1 MVDAAGPCGATKALA
16 PEMAARAIA
25 EVNFM
30 VVLYDEVSH
39 YKCKCF
45 DRLLVEVVG
54 GGSECAVYSRVSGW
68 LTYVVGVFR
77 LCLFSPPVFAVF
89 CVCFDTKGSRAAF
102 GTATPPK
109 AGGIF
114 TSSYNPATAFWG

>member
-1 MVDAAGPCGATKALA
+1 M
-16 PEMAARAIA
+16 
-25 EVNFM
+25 
-30 VVLYDEVSH
+30 
-39 YKCKCF
+39 
-45 DRLLVEVVG
+45 VEVVG

-109 AGGIF
+109 VVV
-114 TSSYNPATAFWG
+114 SSPVVTTQPLPFGVVGESHSLVD